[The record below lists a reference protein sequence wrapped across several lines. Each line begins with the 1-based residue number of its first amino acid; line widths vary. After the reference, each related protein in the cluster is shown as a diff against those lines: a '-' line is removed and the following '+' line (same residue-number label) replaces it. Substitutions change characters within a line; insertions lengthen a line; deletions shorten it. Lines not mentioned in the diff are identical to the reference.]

1 MNNPFQIAA
10 TNISIYSLNYNT
22 LTPLEAF
29 EMLYPIATTSFPL
42 TVTMGLPYDAPF
54 QDAMQY
60 YKYTQNYMQFSIQI
74 PYTVP
79 AGYSLRL

>member
-1 MNNPFQIAA
+1 
-10 TNISIYSLNYNT
+10 
-22 LTPLEAF
+22 
-29 EMLYPIATTSFPL
+29 MLYPIATTSFPL